1 MLMLTPILL
10 HILPLIIYYDAGEFP
25 LCSGEKDC
33 SSQSTGSE
41 ENWLWCPSGTK
52 TYRDGFNNCEFKQ
65 CDDPRCVLEDYKQCP
80 SPNLNVYVARDPKA
94 GNSGCQ
100 DYLPCPGSGTPSTMS
115 VNCPQDIKTCPDT
128 QMLNRDPTNNC
139 EFLLTRCCQLRPQQ
153 CSMFIPMFDADAHP
167 YSLAYP
173 ASYHLL

>member
-10 HILPLIIYYDAGEFP
+10 PILRLIIYYDAGEFP

-33 SSQSTGSE
+33 SSQSRGSE

-65 CDDPRCVLEDYKQCP
+65 CDDPRCELEDYKQCP
-80 SPNLNVYVARDPKA
+80 SPNLNVYVAHDPKA

-100 DYLPCPGSGTPSTMS
+100 DYLPCPGSGTPG
-115 VNCPQDIKTCPDT
+115 VNCPQDIKTSSSFG
-128 QMLNRDPTNNC
+128 LRDSWANWQWRGT
-139 EFLLTRCCQLRPQQ
+139 LTGGHLRDLMVIEQRPRTTG
-153 CSMFIPMFDADAHP
+153 MT
-167 YSLAYP
+167 SLR
-173 ASYHLL
+173 SWRS